1 MKKRLISML
10 MAVLM
15 IASLLPAAALAEA
28 PATDTHEHKYTTV
41 SIKKDAE
48 KKTPG
53 VEYKVC
59 KECGKIDTKS
69 ISIKAFALLW
79 NQCRKCEIGKTMIV
93 KAASCR
99 NEGLTISYCEKCG
112 KAFANKD
119 FGNSTY
125 KIEKALEHVYGE
137 FHIEKAPTCT
147 SPAPAMLYASFAA
160 MQLTSRVRRRQLN
173 C

>member
-1 MKKRLISML
+1 ML

-28 PATDTHEHKYTTV
+28 TATDTHEHKYTTV

-59 KECGKIDTKS
+59 KECGKIDPAS

-79 NQCRKCEIGKTMIV
+79 NQCRKCETGKTDHG
-93 KAASCR
+93 R
-99 NEGLTISYCEKCG
+99 
-112 KAFANKD
+112 
-119 FGNSTY
+119 
-125 KIEKALEHVYGE
+125 
-137 FHIEKAPTCT
+137 
-147 SPAPAMLYASFAA
+147 
-160 MQLTSRVRRRQLN
+160 
-173 C
+173 

>member
-28 PATDTHEHKYTTV
+28 TATDTHEHKYTTV

-59 KECGKIDTKS
+59 KECGKHFS
-69 ISIKAFALLW
+69 A
-79 NQCRKCEIGKTMIV
+79 QGKRV
-93 KAASCR
+93 
-99 NEGLTISYCEKCG
+99 YCSEKC
-112 KAFANKD
+112 A
-119 FGNSTY
+119 
-125 KIEKALEHVYGE
+125 E
-137 FHIEKAPTCT
+137 
-147 SPAPAMLYASFAA
+147 AA
-160 MQLTSRVRRRQLN
+160 RRRQTAARVRKHRKRDK
-173 C
+173 

>member
-15 IASLLPAAALAEA
+15 IASLLPATALAETT
-28 PATDTHEHKYTTV
+28 ATDTHEHKYTTV

-59 KECGKIDTKS
+59 KECGKINPAS

-79 NQCRKCEIGKTMIV
+79 NQCRKCETGKTMVV

-112 KAFANKD
+112 KAFTN
-119 FGNSTY
+119 
-125 KIEKALEHVYGE
+125 
-137 FHIEKAPTCT
+137 
-147 SPAPAMLYASFAA
+147 
-160 MQLTSRVRRRQLN
+160 
-173 C
+173 